1 MKTVDARG
9 HSCPIPV
16 VMVRKAVAAEKPET
30 LEVLVDN
37 QCSVENVTRYGSSQG
52 YKVEVTAEGAEF
64 RLSLKK

>member
-16 VMVRKAVAAEKPET
+16 VMVRKAVTSEKPEA

-37 QCSVENVTRYGSSQG
+37 QGYSVDVA
-52 YKVEVTAEGAEF
+52 AEGADF
-64 RLSLKK
+64 RLKLSK